1 MSDLHVVNCT
11 LSFACEIGGE
21 KVTIL
26 ALVVYGWT
34 VDAEML
40 STLPPEFYGGHSTG
54 INKSKLS
61 YIQDLGVQT
70 YASPLSYQ
78 VDTSFY
84 AETYTRVARFRND
97 EN

>member
-11 LSFACEIGGE
+11 LSSACEIGGE

-26 ALVVYGWT
+26 ALVVYGGT

-40 STLPPEFYGGHSTG
+40 STLPPEFYGDHSTG
-54 INKSKLS
+54 INQSKLS

-78 VDTSFY
+78 VPVFMQRLTQ
-84 AETYTRVARFRND
+84 E
-97 EN
+97 